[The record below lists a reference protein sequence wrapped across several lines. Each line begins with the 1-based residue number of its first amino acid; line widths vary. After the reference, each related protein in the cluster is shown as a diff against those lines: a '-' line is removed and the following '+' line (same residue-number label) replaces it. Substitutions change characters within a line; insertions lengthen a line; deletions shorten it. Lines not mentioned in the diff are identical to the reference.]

1 MNSKKNKCVLKI
13 VILSVICIIGCED
26 DNNEPNMEFIYPL
39 SVGNSWEYEKL
50 ITLNFDSLATYN
62 GLTDTTYYST
72 GFVEII
78 AYEVIFDSLEV
89 YNFATTLN
97 EDGNIFTGNEY
108 YNNNNNGL
116 FGYGYTQG
124 SMITPKSDQKYSY
137 LMFKN
142 KKFNN
147 VREII
152 NWIEKG
158 NYGNEYSKEDSII
171 FDPVKS
177 LDYPLEE
184 GKQWIYR
191 TETHDGEPFRIDKK
205 ILEWDEIEVI
215 AGKFNCWKIQFLY
228 LEVGWDVDIDF
239 YDYISEKGLVK
250 RILGLNDMEC
260 YDEDGNFLG
269 YLDYIEETIL
279 IDCTIE

>member
-1 MNSKKNKCVLKI
+1 MRRKNLVWVLQI
-13 VILSVICIIGCED
+13 IILSVICIIGCED
-26 DNNEPNMEFIYPL
+26 NNNKPNMEFIYPL
-39 SVGNSWEYEKL
+39 SIGNNWQYEKL
-50 ITLNFDSLATYN
+50 LTFDFDSLATHN

-108 YNNNNNGL
+108 YNNKDNSL
-116 FGYGYTQG
+116 FSYGYLHPL
-124 SMITPKSDQKYSY
+124 MMTPKVNQKYAY
-137 LMFKN
+137 LIFKN

-158 NYGNEYSKEDSII
+158 YYGNEYSKEDSII

-184 GKQWIYR
+184 GKQWIYK
-191 TETHDGEPFRIDKK
+191 TEPGRIDKK
-205 ILEWDEIEVI
+205 ILEWYEIEVP
-215 AGKFNCWKIQFLY
+215 AGNFNCWKIQFLY
-228 LEVGWDVDIDF
+228 LEEGWDDDIDF
-239 YDYISEKGLVK
+239 YDYISEEGLVK
-250 RILGLNDMEC
+250 RILEINDIEC
-260 YDEDGNFLG
+260 YDEDANFLG
-269 YLDYIEETIL
+269 YMDIIEETTL
-279 IDCTIE
+279 IDYTIE